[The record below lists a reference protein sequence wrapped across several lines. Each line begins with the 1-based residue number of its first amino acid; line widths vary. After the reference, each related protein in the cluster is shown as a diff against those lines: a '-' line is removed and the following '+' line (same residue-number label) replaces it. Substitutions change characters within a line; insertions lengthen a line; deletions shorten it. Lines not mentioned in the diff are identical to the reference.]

1 MSITGNLRT
10 MELAELLQWL
20 SGAQKTGTLV
30 LDNRQVE
37 KRIFFRDGRIIS
49 SSSTDPKEYLGH
61 FLVSHG
67 YIEEETLSRAV
78 QMQEANK
85 MLLGKILVEMG
96 GIGEADLH
104 RMLRLKAEESIY
116 DIFAWAEG
124 DFRFLDQELP
134 SMTMVPIA
142 LDVTGIVLEGM
153 QRLDEWKRIRE
164 SIPVVSAIPVAIA
177 AWDESELDAGARHA
191 LSLINDDR
199 SVEEICVQTHSS
211 EFYVCR
217 ILYRQLQAGRLKIVR
232 PRSSAAATP
241 RDSDQLV
248 ALNAESLVQAAR
260 RHLTNRELEM
270 AVRYIRAARSLD
282 PESKKMQVEVQ
293 KVEDAIRD
301 TLEKAGVMV
310 TSIPVLTRTME
321 ELTQLRISPQ
331 EGFLLTRINGSYD
344 IQSLLKI
351 SPMPPLDAQIV
362 FWKLVKAG
370 HIRLERRRA

>member
-30 LDNRQVE
+30 LDNHQVE

-67 YIEEETLSRAV
+67 FIEEETLSRAV

-85 MLLGKILVEMG
+85 MLLGKILVEMD

-116 DIFAWAEG
+116 EIFSWPEG
-124 DFRFLDQELP
+124 DFRFLDHELP

-164 SIPVVSAIPVAIA
+164 HIPVPSAIPVGIA

-241 RDSDQLV
+241 RDSDKLV
-248 ALNAESLVQAAR
+248 AINAESLVQAAR
-260 RHLTNRELEM
+260 QHLGNGELEM
-270 AVRYIRAARSLD
+270 AVRYVRAARSLD

-310 TSIPVLTRTME
+310 TSIPALARTME

-370 HIRLERRRA
+370 HIRLERRRG